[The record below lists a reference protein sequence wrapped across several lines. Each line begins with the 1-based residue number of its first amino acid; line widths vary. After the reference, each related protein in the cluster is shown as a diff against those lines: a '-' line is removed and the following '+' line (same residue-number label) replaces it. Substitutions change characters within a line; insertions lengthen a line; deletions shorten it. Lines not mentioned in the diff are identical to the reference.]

1 MHFKE
6 INIRNRDYKNDFDYL
21 IKAEKIETKSLKDLT
36 IYFTRYDRGK
46 SKRMLSLYYH
56 ELMGKINKHEGKKY
70 LMVDN
75 WILDKVLNKI
85 KGTTSIEKFDDTKI
99 LI

>member
-1 MHFKE
+1 M
-6 INIRNRDYKNDFDYL
+6 
-21 IKAEKIETKSLKDLT
+21 T

-46 SKRMLSLYYH
+46 SERMLSLYYH
-56 ELMGKINKHEGKKY
+56 ELMGKINEHEGKKY

-75 WILDKVLNKI
+75 WILHKVLNKI
-85 KGTTSIEKFDDTKI
+85 KEITSIEKFDDTKI

>member
-21 IKAEKIETKSLKDLT
+21 IKAEKIETKSFKDLT

-56 ELMGKINKHEGKKY
+56 ELMGKINEHEGK
-70 LMVDN
+70 N
-75 WILDKVLNKI
+75 I
-85 KGTTSIEKFDDTKI
+85 
-99 LI
+99 